1 MKSDFLIAL
10 TQLAAERNLPRE
22 MVIQAIEAGLV
33 SAYRKESVGAGQNV
47 TVRLDPAT
55 GEVTVFAIMD
65 VVEEVTD
72 DRKELTLA
80 DAKKRDPNAQ
90 LDGTVEIEITGRSG
104 GRIAAQTA
112 KQVVMQRLREAERD
126 LVFEEYTARADE
138 IVTGTIQRIEPRQIT
153 VDLGRAEA
161 VMSDKEQVPTERYR
175 PGQRL
180 KVYIEEVRRSA
191 RGPEIVVS
199 RSHKNLLRRL
209 FEMEVPE
216 IANGI
221 VEIKGIAREAG
232 SRSKIAVWA
241 RQEGV
246 DPVGSCV
253 GLRGIRIQ
261 NIVNE
266 LQGEKIDVVPWSRDT
281 AVFIGNSL
289 SPSQPLRVEIDT
301 EENVST
307 VIVPDKQLSLAIG
320 REGQNAR
327 LAAKLTGW
335 KVDIKSS
342 TNAEMER
349 LGRTVPEPTEAVAE
363 EQAVA
368 VAEPEPVQVEQ
379 AAAPEPKPEPEP
391 EAAVVAEQEE
401 PVAAEAPQE
410 QIEAEVKPEAVEA
423 VAEESTGMS
432 AEEELAALSLE
443 TEAAEPAVE
452 EEEAVPMTDE
462 IWQVPQ
468 LVTSSATSQIR
479 FAEDIMVPRAS
490 AGRGRRG
497 RRRGGDVDTKKARRS
512 AARRTQTGVSNGGQS
527 TGEGGGVG
535 PSGG

>member
-33 SAYRKESVGAGQNV
+33 SAYRKDSVGAGQNV

-55 GEVTVFAIMD
+55 GEVNVFAVMD
-65 VVEEVTD
+65 VVKEVTD
-72 DRKELTLA
+72 DRKELTLK

-90 LDGTVEIEITGRSG
+90 LEGTVEIEITGRSG

-281 AVFIGNSL
+281 GVFIGNSL
-289 SPSQPLRVEIDT
+289 SPAQPLRVEID
-301 EENVST
+301 EGENVAT

-349 LGRTVPEPTEAVAE
+349 LGRTAPEPTEAAAE
-363 EQAVA
+363 EQAIA

-379 AAAPEPKPEPEP
+379 TAAPEPAPD
-391 EAAVVAEQEE
+391 AAVVAEQTK
-401 PVAAEAPQE
+401 PVTAEAPQE
-410 QIEAEVKPEAVEA
+410 QIEAEVEPETAETVT
-423 VAEESTGMS
+423 EESTGVS
-432 AEEELAALSLE
+432 AEEELAALSIE
-443 TEAAEPAVE
+443 TEATEPAVE
-452 EEEAVPMTDE
+452 EEETVPMTDE

-468 LVTSSATSQIR
+468 LVTAPGATQIR
-479 FAEDIMVPRAS
+479 FSEDIMVPRAGG
-490 AGRGRRG
+490 GRSRRG

-512 AARRTQTGVSNGGQS
+512 AARRTQTGDSNGNQP
-527 TGEGGGVG
+527 TGGGG
-535 PSGG
+535 GAEPSGG

>member
-33 SAYRKESVGAGQNV
+33 SAYRKDSTSTGQNV
-47 TVRLDPAT
+47 TVRLNPAT
-55 GEVTVFAIMD
+55 GEVKVFVVMQ
-65 VVEEVTD
+65 VVEEVTEP
-72 DRKELTLA
+72 KQEFTLA
-80 DAKKRDPNAQ
+80 DAKKLEPDAV
-90 LDGTVEIEITGRSG
+90 LGGSVEIEITAQSG

-112 KQVVMQRLREAERD
+112 KQVVMQRLREAERE
-126 LVFEEYTARADE
+126 LVFDEYIGRADE
-138 IVTGTIQRIEPRQIT
+138 AISGTIQRIEPRQIT

-161 VMSDKEQVPTERYR
+161 VLFDKEQVPTERYR

-180 KVYIEEVRRSA
+180 KVYIVEVRRTGK
-191 RGPEIVVS
+191 GPEIVVS

-216 IANGI
+216 ISNGI
-221 VEIKGIAREAG
+221 VEIKAISREAG
-232 SRSKIAVWA
+232 SRSKVAVLA
-241 RQEGV
+241 KQEGV

-281 AVFIGNSL
+281 ATFITNAL
-289 SPSQPLRVEIDT
+289 SPSQVIRVDLDEG
-301 EENVST
+301 EGVAT

-342 TNAEMER
+342 SDAELER
-349 LGRTVPEPTEAVAE
+349 FGRPVPEAAEPVAE
-363 EQAVA
+363 EG
-368 VAEPEPVQVEQ
+368 AEPVAAEKEAASAPAEEPV
-379 AAAPEPKPEPEP
+379 PEV
-391 EAAVVAEQEE
+391 AVVAEQPQPQE
-401 PVAAEAPQE
+401 AEAE
-410 QIEAEVKPEAVEA
+410 EV
-423 VAEESTGMS
+423 VAEEPLAEPEPELVGVEAGLPSGLS

-443 TEAAEPAVE
+443 TETETPATQEEVE
-452 EEEAVPMTDE
+452 AIPITDE
-462 IWQVPQ
+462 VWDVPQ
-468 LVTSSATSQIR
+468 LVPAQGTSQIR
-479 FAEDIMVPRAS
+479 FAEDIVVPRPG
-490 AGRGRRG
+490 GRGERRG
-497 RRRGGDVDTKKARRS
+497 RRRGGGGETAKARKS
-512 AARRTQTGVSNGGQS
+512 AARKSRTTAQPV
-527 TGEGGGVG
+527 EGGAN
-535 PSGG
+535 PP